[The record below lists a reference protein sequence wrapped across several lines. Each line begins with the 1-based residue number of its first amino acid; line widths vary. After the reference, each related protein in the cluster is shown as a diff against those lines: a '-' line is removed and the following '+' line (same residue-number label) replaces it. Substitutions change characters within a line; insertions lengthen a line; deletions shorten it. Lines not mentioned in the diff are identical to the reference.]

1 MVGVAAASAAVGTVI
16 GVVKTIDGVELG
28 KVCKQMMR
36 EQRNAI
42 SKLDDKKLRE
52 SARDGFKKKVSGRFP
67 KYKNHSITVQSNGQ
81 LKLVSGDKC

>member
-1 MVGVAAASAAVGTVI
+1 M
-16 GVVKTIDGVELG
+16 LWFLYFG
-28 KVCKQMMR
+28 KRPDTFFLKPSRADSR

-52 SARDGFKKKVSGRFP
+52 SARAGFKKKVSGRFP